1 MERGKA
7 YAFCGTSGAGKSSIL
22 AVLQRFY
29 NTTFGSITLD
39 GKDIRSM
46 DLGEYRN
53 MMGYVSQEP
62 VLFEETIRWNLL
74 AGAINPE
81 TITQADLEYA
91 CEQARILDFIQTLPN
106 GFETDIGLKG
116 GQLSGG
122 QRQRMCIARALLRK
136 PRILL
141 LDEATSA
148 LDGESEAHV
157 QQALDN
163 ASKGRLTITVGHR
176 LSSIKRADVIFV
188 MDQGSVVEQGAH
200 EELLERKGKYFE
212 LVQAQL

>member
-1 MERGKA
+1 MTLICRHNVELRYPSRPGVLSLAGVSIHMERGKS

-29 NTTFGSITLD
+29 NITSGSITLD
-39 GKDIRSM
+39 GKDIRAM
-46 DLGEYRN
+46 DVKEYRN

-74 AGAINPE
+74 VCLLSPLKGSLLTGQAGAINPE
-81 TITQADLEYA
+81 TITQADMEYA
-91 CEQARILDFIQTLPN
+91 CEQARILDFIKSLPE

-122 QRQRMCIARALLRK
+122 QRQRICIARALLRK

-141 LDEATSA
+141 LDGKSP
-148 LDGESEAHV
+148 
-157 QQALDN
+157 
-163 ASKGRLTITVGHR
+163 
-176 LSSIKRADVIFV
+176 
-188 MDQGSVVEQGAH
+188 
-200 EELLERKGKYFE
+200 LLESSCSADS
-212 LVQAQL
+212 L